1 MKSENFKRTPSRI
14 IFFLS
19 AIGLVFSIL
28 GIVFIWVIKPSIVN
42 GAFSVTDIFLN
53 VLTTTDDGLLIL
65 NSTLENAT
73 DDLTIIQTSF
83 TNLDTTFE
91 NVALSLENSSNL
103 IGDDLRLTV
112 IDSQTAMESAA
123 SSAEIID
130 RTLSFIAAIPF
141 VGGDYQPEV
150 PLHTSLTQVAGSLGT
165 IPASLDEIET
175 SLGDT
180 ATGLLETKSSL
191 SDLSDNIIN
200 LEQDLVNA
208 QVVLSN
214 YRQIIAKAQEKGT
227 NFSENFS
234 RYMTWLFLVF
244 TGILFSLGVAQANVV
259 LQAYYDHKSKEKIV
273 NLADI
278 QRKE

>member
-1 MKSENFKRTPSRI
+1 MKSENFKRTSSKI
-14 IFFLS
+14 IFILS
-19 AIGLVFSIL
+19 AIGLLFSIL
-28 GIVFIWVIKPSIVN
+28 GIISIWVIKPSIVN
-42 GAFSVTDIFLN
+42 GAFSVTNIFLN
-53 VLTTTDDGLLIL
+53 VLTTTDDGLVIL
-65 NSTLENAT
+65 DSTLENAT
-73 DDLTIIQTSF
+73 GDLAIIQTSF

-91 NVALSLENSSNL
+91 SIALSLESSSNL

-150 PLHTSLTQVAGSLGT
+150 PLHTSLTQVASSLGK

-175 SLGDT
+175 SLDDT

-191 SDLSDNIIN
+191 SDLSDNINN
-200 LEQDLVNA
+200 LGKDLVNA
-208 QVVLSN
+208 QVVLAN
-214 YRQIIAKAQEKGT
+214 YRQIITKAQEKAT

-234 RYMTWLFLVF
+234 SYLTWLFLVF

-259 LQAYYDHKSKEKIV
+259 LQAYYDYKSEEIIV